1 MSYAAAPA
9 PGPKT
14 RPGVVAT
21 ASLLLY
27 AAAVLLLVSAGL
39 GLMQIGPAKESAD
52 IVYADQPDVLSAVG
66 SVLTIFFIAIGVIY
80 LLLAIGLVVLGLLV
94 GKGKQPARVITWVVA
109 GLAVLCLGCSTASAG
124 LTGGLG
130 AGSMGGS
137 GSAAESEELAR
148 LVAEK
153 TPTWVGAASTA
164 VVVISLIMMIAVII
178 LLALPASNDYFRKEQ
193 QVWVP
198 PTAPWP
204 ADPNNFPP
212 PPPPGATL

>member
-1 MSYAAAPA
+1 MSYAVAPA

-14 RPGVVAT
+14 RPGTVST

-27 AAAVLLLVSAGL
+27 VSAVLLIVSAAVSFVPVSD
-39 GLMQIGPAKESAD
+39 MQKVVND
-52 IVYADQPDVLSAVG
+52 FYADQPELQQGASLGA
-66 SVLTIFFIAIGVIY
+66 TIAIIVTAVVY
-80 LLLAIGLVVLGLLV
+80 LLIAVGLVVLGVFV
-94 GKGKQPARVITWVVA
+94 GKGKQPARIITWVLA
-109 GLAVLCLGCSTASAG
+109 GLSVLCLGCG
-124 LTGGLG
+124 L
-130 AGSMGGS
+130 A
-137 GSAAESEELAR
+137 GSAAQSSLSGLGGDAQSQELVKLIQDA
-148 LVAEK
+148 
-153 TPTWVGAASTA
+153 TPGWVTA
-164 VVVISLIMMIAVII
+164 VGLVLQIIALIVMITVII